1 MTDLSP
7 TLLELKAELGD
18 AIRQDHQRR
27 QRRRKTIR
35 TSVLSVGAFAA
46 LSGSA
51 LAAGDALGVIDLS
64 GGTSAQPV
72 TTIPVWDGTS
82 GTFINATVGT
92 STTAPYGYHLTGG
105 TTTYPCPFTN
115 PTRYEV
121 VPNDIYITSTR
132 PLNAAELEQA
142 MTANSPPSDGG
153 GGPEPAGFVSYSS
166 FDHPL
171 GNGCSSNASSAP
183 SSGTTQASPS
193 SGTTTATQPGQTP

>member
-1 MTDLSP
+1 MTELSP
-7 TLLELKAELGD
+7 SLLELKGELSR

-35 TSVLSVGAFAA
+35 TSALSVGAFAA

-51 LAAGDALGVIDLS
+51 LAASDALGVIDLG

-82 GTFINATVGT
+82 GTFVSATVG
-92 STTAPYGYHLTGG
+92 SSANAPYAYHLTGG
-105 TTTYPCPFTN
+105 TTTLACPFTN
-115 PTRYEV
+115 PTRYV
-121 VPNDIYITSTR
+121 VEPNDIYITSTR

-142 MTANSPPSDGG
+142 FVANTPPSDGG

-166 FDHPL
+166 FDHPPGAGCYGP
-171 GNGCSSNASSAP
+171 GNEPSVTP
-183 SSGTTQASPS
+183 SSGTTPTGS
-193 SGTTTATQPGQTP
+193 TTATQPSQTP